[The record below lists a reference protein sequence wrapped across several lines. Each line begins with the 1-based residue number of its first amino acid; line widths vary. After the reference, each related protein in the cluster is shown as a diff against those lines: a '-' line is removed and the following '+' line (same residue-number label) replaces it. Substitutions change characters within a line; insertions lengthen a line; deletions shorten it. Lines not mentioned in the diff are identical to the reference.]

1 MLTMFK
7 HTLQVFDIS
16 FRHSALKPCAA
27 VPFTFGVNICKHCH
41 CHWLRVRPLSQKL
54 HSFTKFSRQAF
65 REHARSFPIAGSF
78 RFSSVSDDNPSPK
91 RTRPETKTNFSD
103 GPSLQHFIAN
113 STSSATETWT
123 DEETATVPY
132 LTKDSFDG
140 NQRKGCY

>member
-1 MLTMFK
+1 MFK

-27 VPFTFGVNICKHCH
+27 VPFTFGVNVCKHCH
-41 CHWLRVRPLSQKL
+41 CVRVRLQSQKL

-65 REHARSFPIAGSF
+65 RQHARYLPITGSF
-78 RFSSVSDDNPSPK
+78 QFSSLSDDNPSPK
-91 RTRPETKTNFSD
+91 RTRPATKTNFSD

-113 STSSATETWT
+113 STSSATESGT